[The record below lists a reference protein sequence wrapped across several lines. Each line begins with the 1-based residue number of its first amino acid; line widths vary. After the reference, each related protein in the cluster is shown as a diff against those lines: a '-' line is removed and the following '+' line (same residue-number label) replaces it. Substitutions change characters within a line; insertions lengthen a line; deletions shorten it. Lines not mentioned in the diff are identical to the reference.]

1 MLNSQALS
9 ALPLLLLFMCI
20 KYGCCIKTLDLL
32 AAWLMMI
39 TSTKHQSEEA
49 CLSEYI
55 SHLLFIV
62 LNTHK
67 AGFSHFCVRE
77 CPHKPLKLKLC

>member
-1 MLNSQALS
+1 MLNIQALT

-20 KYGCCIKTLDLL
+20 KYGCCRKTLDLL

-39 TSTKHQSEEA
+39 TSTKHQSEA

-55 SHLLFIV
+55 ANLLFIV
-62 LNTHK
+62 WSTHK
-67 AGFSHFCVRE
+67 AGFNHFCVRE
-77 CPHKPLKLKLC
+77 SVSPQAT